1 MPAPM
6 TPTRPA
12 PSADSPSRAIRP
24 PKASTPTLRQRL
36 LRLKDKLRHLRS
48 HPAVVTLPRPADYDG
63 LADVLDL
70 IGAKVM
76 TLALELRTAPGDPA
90 AIEHTMTA
98 LQDCYITLAQAV
110 EPDSRWSRA

>member
-1 MPAPM
+1 MPASP
-6 TPTRPA
+6 TPTRRA
-12 PSADSPSRAIRP
+12 PSADSLPKDTRP
-24 PKASTPTLRQRL
+24 ARASTPTLRQRL
-36 LRLKDKLRHLRS
+36 LRLKEKLRRLRS
-48 HPAVVTLPRPADYDG
+48 HPAVVTLPRPADSDG

-90 AIEHTMTA
+90 TIEHTMTA

-110 EPDSRWSRA
+110 EPETRWSRA